1 MARARYRFGT
11 SSWSEPSWVGVFYP
25 PGTRPAEFLREYA
38 RRYDT
43 VEADVTY
50 YRIPSEAMVRG
61 WEAKTPEG
69 FVFSAKLPRSI
80 VHAGEGPR
88 PDGERALRPEAVG
101 ADLERFLA
109 RMRLLGPKL
118 GPLLVQLPYFNKSA
132 FSGLDAFLARLEAFL
147 ALLPADLAFALEV
160 RNKTWIGEELL
171 GLLRAR
177 GIALCLVDL
186 HYMPHPAEL
195 AQRLDLLT
203 ADFLYARLIGDR
215 KKVESLTRTFDRIVV
230 DQRPRL
236 ERWAALLRELGPR
249 VRESYAY
256 ANNHYAGHGPATV
269 DALAA
274 LVRGERPPPA
284 PTAPGE
290 LPF

>member
-1 MARARYRFGT
+1 MTAARYRFGT

-25 PGTRPAEFLREYA
+25 PGTKPADFLREYA

-50 YRIPSEAMVRG
+50 YRIPSERMVRG
-61 WEAKTPEG
+61 WDAKTPRG
-69 FVFSAKLPRSI
+69 FTFAAKLPRSI

-88 PDGERALRPEAVG
+88 PDGERALLPEAVG
-101 ADLERFLA
+101 EDLERFLA

-118 GPLLVQLPYFNKSA
+118 GPLVVQLPYFNKSA
-132 FSGLDAFLARLEAFL
+132 FSGLDEFLPRLEAFL
-147 ALLPADLAFALEV
+147 DLLPRDLSFAVEL
-160 RNKTWIGEELL
+160 RNRAWIGEELL

-186 HYMPHPAEL
+186 VYMPHPADL
-195 AQRLDLLT
+195 ARRHDLVT
-203 ADFLYARLIGDR
+203 ADFVYARLIGDR
-215 KKVESLTRTFDRIVV
+215 KKVESLTKTFDRIVV

-236 ERWAALLRELGPR
+236 ERWAALLRELAPR
-249 VRESYAY
+249 VREVYAY
-256 ANNHYAGHGPATV
+256 ANNHYAGHGPATI
-269 DALAA
+269 DELAA
-274 LVRGERPPPA
+274 LVRGEDPPPPPA
-284 PTAPGE
+284 PAGE